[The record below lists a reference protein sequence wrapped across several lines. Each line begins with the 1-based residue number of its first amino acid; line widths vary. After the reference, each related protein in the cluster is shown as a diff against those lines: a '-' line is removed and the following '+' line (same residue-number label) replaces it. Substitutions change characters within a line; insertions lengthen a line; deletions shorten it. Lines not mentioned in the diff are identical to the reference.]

1 MPPVKLYLIFRFSFF
16 HIQSKK
22 IFCLIL
28 NYKMKFYFLFFIVIL
43 LLTRIDCF
51 FKPSDFC
58 RKTETKKSCMA
69 FNCGTKYCV
78 YYKSSCKNLISWGIL
93 MKKYAK
99 EPTVYKNFLSNIKHC
114 EKDNYKNQWSHRF
127 SFG

>member
-1 MPPVKLYLIFRFSFF
+1 MFRKNILI
-16 HIQSKK
+16 
-22 IFCLIL
+22 IL
-28 NYKMKFYFLFFIVIL
+28 CPTLQLVNSLKS
-43 LLTRIDCF
+43 T
-51 FKPSDFC
+51 DFC

-99 EPTVYKNFLSNIKHC
+99 EPTVYKNFLSNIKNC